1 MEFIG
6 SRYERAQLEAA
17 QKTGEATMIVVYG
30 RRVEKTMLIEKA
42 FSNRRLL
49 KFDGVEGK
57 SDTFQMSQFMSTL
70 RRHFPDSKL

>member
-1 MEFIG
+1 
-6 SRYERAQLEAA
+6 
-17 QKTGEATMIVVYG
+17 MIVVYG
-30 RRVEKTMLIEKA
+30 RRVEKTMLNEKA

-49 KFDGVEGK
+49 KFEGVEGK